1 MIENLSMESPLVE
14 IKNLKKHFRSP
25 SSHFGTKDKWVKAID
40 GVSFEIFP
48 GETVGLVG
56 ESGCGKSTLGRT
68 IIGLHRPTSGQV
80 LFSGDNVL
88 SLAGRSRKE
97 LSRKIQLIFQDPAGS
112 LNPRRT
118 IRETLIAPFAIHGL
132 HNSAERKRIVEQ
144 LTMEVGLDLY
154 HLERYPHE
162 LSGGQ
167 KQRVGIARALAL
179 DPDFLICDEP
189 VSALDVSV
197 QAQIINLLQDL
208 QKKFRF
214 SYLFISHDLS
224 VVYHISDR
232 VLVMYLGR
240 IVETATYREIYR
252 EPLHPYTQIL
262 MSSNPV
268 LDPQGIKNKSS
279 AIGEVNQRSKP
290 TVGCSFSDRCPMA
303 IAICKTK
310 EPTLKKKGPHHS
322 VACHLHST

>member
-1 MIENLSMESPLVE
+1 MTDPLLQV
-14 IKNLKKHFRSP
+14 KHLKKYFRNST
-25 SSHFGTKDKWVKAID
+25 SRFSKAEKWNKAID
-40 GVSFEIFP
+40 GVSFSVNP

-68 IIGLHRPTSGQV
+68 IIGLYRPTAGKI
-80 LFSGDNVL
+80 LFSGEEL
-88 SLAGRSRKE
+88 PTLGGRSRKT
-97 LSRKIQLIFQDPAGS
+97 LSKRIQLIFQDPAGS

-118 IRETLIAPFAIHGL
+118 IREAIIAPLLIHRL
-132 HNSAERKRIVEQ
+132 HSSSQRSKIVEQ
-144 LTMEVGLDLY
+144 LIVEVGLDLY
-154 HLERYPHE
+154 HLDRYPHE

-179 DPDFLICDEP
+179 EPDFLICDEP

-208 QKKFRF
+208 KKKFGF

-224 VVYHISDR
+224 VVYHVSDR

-240 IVETATYREIYR
+240 IVEIASYGDIYR
-252 EPLHPYTQIL
+252 EPLHPYTQLL

-268 LDPQGIKNKSS
+268 LTGQGTNKVTS
-279 AIGEVNQRSKP
+279 IEGELSHKTRP
-290 TVGCSFSDRCPMA
+290 TVGCSFSDRCPMVTDF
-303 IAICKTK
+303 CKK
-310 EPTLKKKGPHHS
+310 NEPELAEQGSNHL

>member
-154 HLERYPHE
+154 MNC
-162 LSGGQ
+162 Q
-167 KQRVGIARALAL
+167 
-179 DPDFLICDEP
+179 
-189 VSALDVSV
+189 
-197 QAQIINLLQDL
+197 
-208 QKKFRF
+208 
-214 SYLFISHDLS
+214 
-224 VVYHISDR
+224 VV
-232 VLVMYLGR
+232 
-240 IVETATYREIYR
+240 
-252 EPLHPYTQIL
+252 
-262 MSSNPV
+262 
-268 LDPQGIKNKSS
+268 KNS
-279 AIGEVNQRSKP
+279 E
-290 TVGCSFSDRCPMA
+290 
-303 IAICKTK
+303 
-310 EPTLKKKGPHHS
+310 
-322 VACHLHST
+322 

>member
-1 MIENLSMESPLVE
+1 MTDPLLQVE
-14 IKNLKKHFRSP
+14 DLKKYFRNSG
-25 SSHFGTKDKWVKAID
+25 SRFNASEKWNKAID
-40 GVSFEIFP
+40 GVTFDVYP

-68 IIGLHRPTSGQV
+68 IIGLHRQTSGKIM
-80 LFSGDNVL
+80 FSGQDLL
-88 SLAGRSRKE
+88 SHVGHSRKE
-97 LSRKIQLIFQDPAGS
+97 LSKRIQLIFQDPAGS

-118 IRETLIAPFAIHGL
+118 IRDAIIAPFVIHGL
-132 HNSAERKRIVEQ
+132 HNSSERNKIVER
-144 LTMEVGLDLY
+144 LIVEVGLDIY
-154 HLERYPHE
+154 HLDRYPHE

-179 DPDFLICDEP
+179 EPDFLICDEP

-208 QKKFRF
+208 KSKFGF

-224 VVYHISDR
+224 VVYHVSDR

-240 IVETATYREIYR
+240 IVETARYGDIYR
-252 EPLHPYTQIL
+252 EPLHPYTKLL

-268 LDPQGIKNKSS
+268 LNQQDPISVAPASGEINQKNRPT
-279 AIGEVNQRSKP
+279 IGCR
-290 TVGCSFSDRCPMA
+290 FSDRCPMVTD
-303 IAICKTK
+303 ICK
-310 EPTLKKKGPHHS
+310 KKDPMLTNQTTDHA
-322 VACHLHST
+322 VACHIYST

>member
-1 MIENLSMESPLVE
+1 MTDPLLQV
-14 IKNLKKHFRSP
+14 KHLKKYFRNST
-25 SSHFGTKDKWVKAID
+25 SRFSKAEKWNKAID
-40 GVSFEIFP
+40 GVSFSVNP

-68 IIGLHRPTSGQV
+68 IIGLYRPTAGKI
-80 LFSGDNVL
+80 LFSGEEL
-88 SLAGRSRKE
+88 PTLGGRSRKT
-97 LSRKIQLIFQDPAGS
+97 LSKRIQLIFQDPAGS

-118 IRETLIAPFAIHGL
+118 IREAIIAPLLIHRL
-132 HNSAERKRIVEQ
+132 HSSSQRNKIVEQ
-144 LTMEVGLDLY
+144 LIVEVGLDLY
-154 HLERYPHE
+154 HLDRYPHE

-179 DPDFLICDEP
+179 EPDFLICDEP

-208 QKKFRF
+208 KKKFGF

-224 VVYHISDR
+224 VVYHVSDR

-240 IVETATYREIYR
+240 IVEIASYGDIYR
-252 EPLHPYTQIL
+252 EPLHPYTQLL

-268 LDPQGIKNKSS
+268 LTGQGTNKVTS
-279 AIGEVNQRSKP
+279 IEGELSHKTRP
-290 TVGCSFSDRCPMA
+290 TVGCSFSDRCPMVTDF
-303 IAICKTK
+303 CKK
-310 EPTLKKKGPHHS
+310 NEPELAEQGSNHL

>member
-1 MIENLSMESPLVE
+1 MIDPLLQV
-14 IKNLKKHFRSP
+14 KDLKKYFRNSTAR
-25 SSHFGTKDKWVKAID
+25 SGAAGKWNKAID
-40 GVSFEIFP
+40 GVSFNVYP

-68 IIGLHRPTSGQV
+68 IIGLHQPTAGKIV
-80 LFSGDNVL
+80 FSGEDL
-88 SLAGRSRKE
+88 LTLAGNSRKQ
-97 LSRKIQLIFQDPAGS
+97 LSKRIQLIFQDPAGS

-118 IRETLIAPFAIHGL
+118 IREAIIAPFAIHGL
-132 HNSAERKRIVEQ
+132 HSSSERNKIVEQ
-144 LTMEVGLDLY
+144 LIVEVGLDIY
-154 HLERYPHE
+154 HLDRYPHE

-179 DPDFLICDEP
+179 EPDFLICDEP

-208 QKKFRF
+208 KSKFGF

-224 VVYHISDR
+224 VVYHVSDR

-240 IVETATYREIYR
+240 IVESASYGDIYR
-252 EPLHPYTQIL
+252 EPLHPYTKLL

-268 LDPQGIKNKSS
+268 LTQRDAVVVAPI
-279 AIGEVNQRSKP
+279 AGEINQQNR
-290 TVGCSFSDRCPMA
+290 TTAGCSFADRCPMA
-303 IAICKTK
+303 TGICQEKD
-310 EPTLKKKGPHHS
+310 PMLVKKSSDHL
-322 VACHLHST
+322 VACHLYST